1 MLMFAH
7 SFATSSWLALFILVA
22 ASPSAWS
29 QSLGDAIEREA
40 QAVEAQMIAWRRD
53 IHQNP
58 ELGNREVW
66 TSALVAAHLK
76 KLGYEVRDKI
86 AITGV
91 VGILKGGKPGPVV
104 ALRADMDALPVTEE
118 VDLPFASKVKV
129 TWNGRETGVM
139 HACGHDAHTAILM
152 AAADVFAKLRDQLP
166 GTIKLIFQ
174 PAEDGLPI
182 GEEGGAQLM
191 IKEGVLENP
200 KPEAVFGLHVTSG
213 LNIGMLAYRAGAAM
227 AGSDTFRIIVKRS
240 ANAWRPT
247 LARHRPD
254 RDRRADRACA
264 ADDPE
269 PTGRRHEG
277 TVSVDHRCL
286 QWGQPAEHHPRQG
299 RDARYIA
306 YVRSGNARFHHTT
319 REGDH
324 GGDRS
329 ERWSRSY
336 RGVEGRRVYPACQQR
351 GIDAANGADAQASGW
366 CRQGATDHRVGRLF
380 FLCEAGA
387 RVILPCRHYAVWGG
401 TAQGSVQSL
410 AAVSDRRGWA
420 THRSAIHPPCH
431 VRLHEQLNKESHGLG
446 RELINA

>member
-58 ELGNREVW
+58 ELGNREVR

-118 VDLPFASKVKV
+118 VDLPFASKVKT

-152 AAADVFAKLRDQLP
+152 AAADVFAKLRDQLS

-174 PAEDGLPI
+174 PAEEGLPI

-227 AGSDTFRIIVKRS
+227 DGSDTFRIIVKGRQTHGARPWQGIDPIVIGAQIVLALQTIQS
-240 ANAWRPT
+240 RQVDVTKEPSVLTIGAFNGGNRPNIIPDKVEMLGTLRTFDQETRDFIIRRVKETTEAIAQSGGAEATVEWKADGYIPLVNNVALTQRMVPT
-247 LARHRPD
+247 LKRVA
-254 RDRRADRACA
+254 
-264 ADDPE
+264 
-269 PTGRRHEG
+269 G
-277 TVSVDHRCL
+277 V
-286 QWGQPAEHHPRQG
+286 
-299 RDARYIA
+299 
-306 YVRSGNARFHHTT
+306 
-319 REGDH
+319 
-324 GGDRS
+324 
-329 ERWSRSY
+329 
-336 RGVEGRRVYPACQQR
+336 VEGPRITASEDFSFYAKHVPGLFFHV
-351 GIDAANGADAQASGW
+351 GITPSGVAPLKAASNHSPRFQIDEAGLLTGLRSILHVTFDDMSDSTKK
-366 CRQGATDHRVGRLF
+366 ATD
-380 FLCEAGA
+380 
-387 RVILPCRHYAVWGG
+387 
-401 TAQGSVQSL
+401 
-410 AAVSDRRGWA
+410 
-420 THRSAIHPPCH
+420 
-431 VRLHEQLNKESHGLG
+431 
-446 RELINA
+446 